1 MFEFSLVIVHMYY
14 FWLCREKEELES
26 SDESEDEMET
36 EVTPGVKT
44 KHDLMLKSEVS
55 H

>member
-1 MFEFSLVIVHMYY
+1 MTMTSIICLF
-14 FWLCREKEELES
+14 REKEELES
-26 SDESEDEMET
+26 SDESEDEIEA

-55 H
+55 ICAF